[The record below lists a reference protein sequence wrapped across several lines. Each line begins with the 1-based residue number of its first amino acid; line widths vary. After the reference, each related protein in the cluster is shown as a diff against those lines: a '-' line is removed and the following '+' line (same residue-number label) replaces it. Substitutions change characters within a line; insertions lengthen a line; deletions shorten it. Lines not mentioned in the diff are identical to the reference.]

1 MLKSEIAP
9 AKINLTLE
17 ILGKRQDG
25 YHEIISLMQTIDLC
39 DYLTFHKNPWLQI
52 IPEYHNLPVS
62 DNLPGFDRNNYLVKN
77 LVYKTAEILKNE
89 TGYRSGA
96 VIELKKTIPSSAG
109 LGGGSSDAAATLR
122 GLNKLWNLKLS
133 LKNLS
138 EIGAKV
144 GSDVPFF
151 IYGGTCIA
159 KGRGEQVKQI
169 KPIKPK
175 WLLIILLPFNIKDKT
190 RKLYSYVDEKYL
202 TDGKNTLNLVKS
214 INTNNGS
221 LIRENLFNAFE
232 LIYSEIFEDY
242 KKWLKEFEDIGI
254 YPLHLAGSGP
264 AIYFISDDESEVIE
278 AAEKISSITNLSIYI
293 TRTVP

>member
-17 ILGKRQDG
+17 IIGGRRDG
-25 YHEIISLMQTIDLC
+25 YHEISSLMQTIDLC

-52 IPEYHNLPVS
+52 IPEYHNLPAS
-62 DNLPGFDRNNYLVKN
+62 DNLPGFDRNNYLAKN
-77 LVYKTAEILKNE
+77 LVYKTAEALKNK
-89 TGYRSGA
+89 TGYKSGA
-96 VIELKKTIPSSAG
+96 VIELKKNIPSSAG

-133 LKNLS
+133 LDELA
-138 EIGAKV
+138 EIGAQV

-151 IYGGTCIA
+151 IYGSTCIV

-169 KPIKPK
+169 KAINPK
-175 WLLIILLPFNIKDKT
+175 WILIILLPFEIKDKT
-190 RKLYSYVDEKYL
+190 KKLYSHVGIKNF
-202 TDGKNTLNLVKS
+202 TDGSFTNNLAKS
-214 INTNNGS
+214 ICKNSEDIINTS
-221 LIRENLFNAFE
+221 LFNAFE
-232 LIYSEIFEDY
+232 IIYAEIFEDY
-242 KKWLKEFEDIGI
+242 KKWIKDFEDIGVC
-254 YPLHLAGSGP
+254 PVHLAGSGP
-264 AIYFISDDESEVIE
+264 SLYYISNNESEVLE

>member
-25 YHEIISLMQTIDLC
+25 YHNIMSLMQTIDLC

-52 IPEYHNLPVS
+52 ITEYHNLPVT

-89 TGYRSGA
+89 TGYGSGA

-133 LKNLS
+133 LDDLA
-138 EIGAKV
+138 EIGAKI

-151 IYGGTCIA
+151 VYGGTCVVE
-159 KGRGEQVKQI
+159 GRGEKVRQI
-169 KPIKPK
+169 KSIKPK
-175 WLLIILLPFNIKDKT
+175 WLLIILLPFDIKDKT
-190 RKLYSYVDEKYL
+190 KKLYSYVDAKNF
-202 TDGKNTLNLVKS
+202 TDGKYTNGVIKS
-214 INTNNGS
+214 ICDGEIIVRES
-221 LIRENLFNAFE
+221 LYNAFD

-242 KKWLKEFEDIGI
+242 RKWLKEFEDIGI
-254 YPLHLAGSGP
+254 YPLHLTGSGP
-264 AIYFISDDESEVIE
+264 SIFFISDDESEVLE
-278 AAEKISSITNLSIYI
+278 AAEKISSIINLSIYI
-293 TRTVP
+293 SRTVP

>member
-17 ILGKRQDG
+17 ILSKRQDG
-25 YHEIISLMQTIDLC
+25 YHNITSLMQTIDLC

-52 IPEYHNLPVS
+52 IPEYHNLPLS

-89 TGYRSGA
+89 TGYESGA

-133 LKNLS
+133 IDDLAK
-138 EIGAKV
+138 IGSKV

-151 IYGGTCIA
+151 VYGGTCVVE
-159 KGRGEQVKQI
+159 GRGERVKQI
-169 KPIKPK
+169 RPVKSK
-175 WLLIILLPFNIKDKT
+175 WLLLILLPFNIKDKT
-190 RKLYSYVDEKYL
+190 KKLYSYVDASNF
-202 TDGKNTLNLVKS
+202 TDGKYTQNIAES
-214 INTNNGS
+214 ICRDEP
-221 LIRENLFNAFE
+221 IFKENLYNAFDI
-232 LIYSEIFEDY
+232 IYSKIFEDY
-242 KKWLKEFEDIGI
+242 KKWLKEFKDIGV

-264 AIYFISDDESEVIE
+264 SIFFISDDESEVLE
-278 AAEKISSITNLSIYI
+278 AAEKISAITNFSIYI
-293 TRTVP
+293 SRTVP